1 MSSTV
6 AKALTLLDYFSE
18 DTPEVGLSELARRS
32 GLDKATVHRMMG
44 SMADAGIVEQRG
56 DTRLYRLGPG
66 LLRLARIREAA
77 FPIASIVQPALED
90 LSARTGETAHA
101 SLISGRVLAT
111 IGICESHKGSRVSL
125 KAGELLP
132 FHSTASGLTAVAFA
146 SPELRNRV
154 FGAPLVAK
162 TRFTVT
168 DLPTLQARIEIVRQ
182 TGFAEADQ
190 TNEEDVYGT
199 AAPMFDRDGL
209 ACGAIAVATPSHR
222 MSEQLRR
229 QIIVETLEAARAV
242 TTSTGGRLPKN
253 HPDIVR
259 RALVQLGI
267 ASD

>member
-1 MSSTV
+1 
-6 AKALTLLDYFSE
+6 
-18 DTPEVGLSELARRS
+18 
-32 GLDKATVHRMMG
+32 MMG
-44 SMADAGIVEQRG
+44 SMADAGLVEQRG

-77 FPIASIVQPALED
+77 YPVASIVQPALEA
-90 LSARTGETAHA
+90 LSAKTGETAHA
-101 SLISGRVLAT
+101 SLISGRALAT

-125 KAGELLP
+125 MAGELLP
-132 FHSTASGLTAVAFA
+132 FHSTASGLTAMAFA

-154 FGAPLVAK
+154 FSAPLVAK

-168 DLPTLQARIEIVRQ
+168 DLPTLQAKIENVRQ

-199 AAPMFDRDGL
+199 AAPLFDRDGL

-229 QIIVETLEAARAV
+229 QIIVAALDTARSVTAGTGGQLPKGHADVVARA
-242 TTSTGGRLPKN
+242 L
-253 HPDIVR
+253 
-259 RALVQLGI
+259 AQLGI
-267 ASD
+267 APD